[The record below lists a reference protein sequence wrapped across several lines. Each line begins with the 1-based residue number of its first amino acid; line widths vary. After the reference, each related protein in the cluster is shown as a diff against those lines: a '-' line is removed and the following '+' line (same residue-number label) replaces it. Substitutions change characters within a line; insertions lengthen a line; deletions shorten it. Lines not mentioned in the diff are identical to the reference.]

1 MPIIYKPLSMT
12 INGKKVGP
20 IDVPEGLMMLDFLHE
35 YMDLTGSRMGCGQ
48 GICHACVLILD
59 HPDGTSEE
67 MRTCIT
73 GAHFFNG
80 KTVRTIEGIAQKDPE
95 DTQKEKLSKIQQAFI
110 DNFAFQCGYC
120 APGFVNAATVFAE
133 KLMREPIARA
143 DLEDAIIEAL
153 NHHICRCTGY
163 VRYYDAVRD
172 VILNTPG
179 LIKG

>member
-80 KTVRTIEGIAQKDPE
+80 KTVHTIEGIAQKDPE
-95 DTQKEKLSKIQQAFI
+95 DPQKEKLSKIQQAFI